1 VTTGAKDVTEEVVTS
16 LVVSDADGL
25 VLAGDVVLVA
35 VTVSIVA
42 LDTSLTTVVIMGSDD
57 VTFAVSDVEVRMAV
71 DKVVLEVDA
80 D

>member
-1 VTTGAKDVTEEVVTS
+1 MTTGAKDVTEEVVTS